1 MKRTL
6 IIIALVGVA
15 GAVAAGFLV
24 KGSGA
29 AAESYR
35 FVQVT
40 RGDVQQTVSSTGT
53 LGAVRT
59 VQVGTQVS
67 GQISELHADFN
78 DHVRKGQVIARLDS
92 TLLAQAVQQAQTDVD
107 KARSSVEQTRFLADQ
122 AERLHAAESLT
133 DTDYRTAIYNA
144 AVAQTALASSQIA
157 LSRAQQNLEFAT
169 IRAPIDGIVIE
180 RDVDVGQTVAAS
192 LQAPQLFLIAED
204 LRRMQ
209 ILASVD
215 ESDIGTIDD
224 GQPVRFTVQAFPNRT
239 FVGQVHQ
246 VRMQSKTDQNIVSY
260 TVVVSVDNADGVLL
274 PGMTATV
281 TFEVAKAA
289 NVLRVP
295 NAALR
300 FRPSAALAAEVQA
313 ERAAAGDTGA
323 AGLGADSAARAARR
337 AGVAGAAGAAQG
349 TAGTP
354 TLGVGQG
361 QASGTATGAARRANV
376 VTLWYLDA
384 SGKPQSLRAH
394 TGLTDGQF
402 TEVTGP
408 ALREGMQVIAGL
420 NTAGAAAAASSTAT
434 VNPFQ
439 SQQRQGPRPPGGM

>member
-15 GAVAAGFLV
+15 GAITAGFLM
-24 KGSGA
+24 KGNGTA
-29 AAESYR
+29 AASYR
-35 FVQVT
+35 FVSVT

-78 DHVRKGQVIARLDS
+78 SHVRKGQVIARLDS
-92 TLLAQAVQQAQTDVD
+92 TLLAQAVASAQTDVD
-107 KARSSVEQTRFLADQ
+107 KARSNIEQTRFLADQ

-133 DTDYRTAIYNA
+133 DTDYRTAVYNA
-144 AVAQTALASSQIA
+144 AVAQTALAASQIA
-157 LSRAQQNLEFAT
+157 LQRAQQNLQFAT

-192 LQAPQLFLIAED
+192 LSAPQLFLIAED

-215 ESDIGTIDD
+215 ESDIGTIAD
-224 GQPVRFTVQAFPNRT
+224 GQPVQFTVQAYPNRM
-239 FVGQVHQ
+239 FVGRVQQ
-246 VRMQSKTDQNIVSY
+246 VRLQSKTDQNIVSY
-260 TVVVSVDNADGVLL
+260 SVVVSVDNADGVLL

-281 TFEVAKAA
+281 TFEVAKATA
-289 NVLRVP
+289 VLRVP

-300 FRPSAALAAEVQA
+300 FRPSAAMAAEVQA
-313 ERAAAGDTGA
+313 ARKAAGDTSA
-323 AGLGADSAARAARR
+323 AGQRPDSAAWAARR
-337 AGVAGAAGAAQG
+337 AGAAGAAPG
-349 TAGTP
+349 ATGAP
-354 TLGVGQG
+354 ALAVG
-361 QASGTATGAARRANV
+361 QASGTAGGAARRANV
-376 VTLWYLDA
+376 VTLWYVDA
-384 SGKPQSLRAH
+384 SGKPQSVRAH
-394 TGLTDGQF
+394 TGLTDGQL

-420 NTAGAAAAASSTAT
+420 NSGATAATPAAA

-439 SQQRQGPRPPGGM
+439 GQQGQGQGQRRPGGM

>member
-1 MKRTL
+1 MKRTV
-6 IIIALVGVA
+6 IIIGLVAVA
-15 GAVAAGFLV
+15 GAVTAGFLL
-24 KGSGA
+24 KGSGVA
-29 AAESYR
+29 ATSYR
-35 FVQVT
+35 FVQVS
-40 RGDVQQTVSSTGT
+40 RGDVQQTVSATGT
-53 LGAVRT
+53 LSAVRT

-78 DHVRKGQVIARLDS
+78 DHVHRGQVIARLDS

-107 KARSSVEQTRFLADQ
+107 KARANVEQTRFLSDQ
-122 AERLHAAESLT
+122 AERLHAAASMT
-133 DTDYRTAIYNA
+133 DTDYRTVVYNA

-157 LSRAQQNLEFAT
+157 LRRAQQNLDFAT

-215 ESDIGTIDD
+215 ESDIGAIAD
-224 GQPVRFTVQAFPNRT
+224 GQPARFTVQAYPNRT
-239 FVGQVHQ
+239 FEGRVQQ
-246 VRMQSKTDQNIVSY
+246 VRLQSKTTENVVNY
-260 TVVVSVDNADGVLL
+260 TVVVAVDNAGGALL

-281 TFEVAKAA
+281 TFEVAKATA
-289 NVLRVP
+289 VLRVA

-300 FRPSAALAAEVQA
+300 FRPSAAMVAAVSA
-313 ERAAAGDTGA
+313 EHGAAGDTSA
-323 AGLGADSAARAARR
+323 AGSRTDSTARATSR
-337 AGVAGAAGAAQG
+337 AAAPAQGASGVRVAGTGQATGTAAGAG
-349 TAGTP
+349 
-354 TLGVGQG
+354 
-361 QASGTATGAARRANV
+361 RRANV
-376 VTLWYLDA
+376 VTLWYVDA
-384 SGKPQSLRAH
+384 SGRPQAARVH
-394 TGLTDGQF
+394 TGLTDGQV

-408 ALREGMQVIAGL
+408 ALSEGMNIIAGL
-420 NTAGAAAAASSTAT
+420 NTAGTAAAANTTAT